1 MVEIQEVPKMPALK
15 TDRQKLTPRLVR
27 SFLLERMDAETARS
41 NAAKIEYMI
50 EAKVAQA
57 LRILRC

>member
-1 MVEIQEVPKMPALK
+1 MPALK
-15 TDRQKLTPRLVR
+15 TDRQKLTPRIVR
-27 SFLLERMDAETARS
+27 SFLLEKMDAETARS

>member
-1 MVEIQEVPKMPALK
+1 MVEVQKVPKMPALK
-15 TDRQKLTPRLVR
+15 ADQQKPTPRIVR
-27 SFLLERMDAETARS
+27 SLLLERMDARTARS